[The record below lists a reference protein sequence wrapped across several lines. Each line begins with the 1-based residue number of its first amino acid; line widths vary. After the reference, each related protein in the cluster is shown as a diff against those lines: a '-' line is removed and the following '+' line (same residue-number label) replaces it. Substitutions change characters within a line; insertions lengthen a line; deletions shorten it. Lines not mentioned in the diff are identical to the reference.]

1 MRKTTHTLLAV
12 ILVVVMACGI
22 FGGQVSYADEVQ
34 PGTEVQPEGGEVQPE
49 GDEVQPEAEVQQ
61 GTEVLMETETQTE
74 PEPEQPKVTGRWK
87 KTKNYYYYYR
97 NGKKLTG
104 IKKIGK
110 RKYYFSKKG
119 VQRTGWRKVKGNYYF
134 FRNVNGKGGYMVKG
148 KKVNGIVLRRTGKA
162 FVKKARSK
170 EKVELMVKCAKMMDT
185 VTKPRQARKTKL
197 KIAFQYAKTHF
208 PRRNIHD
215 WRNTADWDIY
225 YASYIINHRGGDC
238 FCQGAFFAYLA
249 NAVGYTNVKAVSS
262 GGHGWAMVNG
272 EIYDPNWSFIIGDAK
287 CYAVPTSL
295 SGTGGRPNWA
305 GAGIYKKDLRK

>member
-61 GTEVLMETETQTE
+61 GTEVLMEDETQTE

-97 NGKKLTG
+97 N
-104 IKKIGK
+104 
-110 RKYYFSKKG
+110 
-119 VQRTGWRKVKGNYYF
+119 
-134 FRNVNGKGGYMVKG
+134 
-148 KKVNGIVLRRTGKA
+148 
-162 FVKKARSK
+162 VKKARSK